1 MYYLIKII
9 TSALLITIISEIA
22 KRSSTFGAFIASLP
36 LISIIAFV
44 FMYVDNKEDI
54 EAITALSKDIFWLVI
69 PSLALFVSLP
79 VLLNKGF
86 HFYTAL
92 GIASAITIVCY
103 FVMITILKYFGVM

>member
-9 TSALLITIISEIA
+9 TSALLITLISEVA

-44 FMYVDNKEDI
+44 FMYVDNKDVG
-54 EAITALSKDIFWLVI
+54 AITDLSKDIFWLVI

-79 VLLNKGF
+79 ILLNKGL
-86 HFYTAL
+86 HFYAAL
-92 GIASAITIVCY
+92 GIASSITIVCY
-103 FVMITILKYFGVM
+103 FAMISILKYFGMM